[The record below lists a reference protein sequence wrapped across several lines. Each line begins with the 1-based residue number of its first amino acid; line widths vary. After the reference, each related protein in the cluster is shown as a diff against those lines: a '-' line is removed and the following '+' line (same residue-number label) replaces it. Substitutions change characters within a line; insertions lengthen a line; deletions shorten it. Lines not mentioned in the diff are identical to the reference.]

1 MINPHPFPLPPNA
14 IRLDGERNLIGR
26 RTQSNRTPNAIQSD
40 TVRNPIGHRTEHDDF
55 SCAFTE
61 RKRSCN
67 PHMPNT
73 YTGNASA

>member
-14 IRLDGERNLIGR
+14 IRLDGERNLIG
-26 RTQSNRTPNAIQSD
+26 
-40 TVRNPIGHRTEHDDF
+40 HRTEHDDF
-55 SCAFTE
+55 SCAFME